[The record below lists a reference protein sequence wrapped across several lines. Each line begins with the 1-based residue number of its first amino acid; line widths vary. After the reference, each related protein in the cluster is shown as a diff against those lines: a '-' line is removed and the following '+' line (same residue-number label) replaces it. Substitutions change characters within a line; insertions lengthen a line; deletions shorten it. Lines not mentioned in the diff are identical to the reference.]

1 MKKNISFILGK
12 KISIKNIQNTINT
25 RNNEKIKLLHK
36 ENNILKEILVEKEL
50 EIFML
55 KKNE

>member
-12 KISIKNIQNTINT
+12 KISIKNIQNTINK
-25 RNNEKIKLLHK
+25 RNNEKIELLHK